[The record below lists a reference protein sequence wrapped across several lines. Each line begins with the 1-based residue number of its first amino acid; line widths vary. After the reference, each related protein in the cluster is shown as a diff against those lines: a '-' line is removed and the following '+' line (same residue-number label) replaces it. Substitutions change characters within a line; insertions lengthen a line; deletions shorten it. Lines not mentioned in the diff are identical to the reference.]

1 MLRGT
6 LVLSLSPPQHSLS
19 LLPCD
24 CQEGEENITGCT
36 CQARH
41 SYTADDITWDMT
53 FAPCVFLDK
62 DEGGFVVDFDKFHDL
77 VSAAK
82 GSRPGP
88 RAVLKRMVALMRIIV
103 DLFDRMIPRACC
115 YLAFDPQVPVGSD
128 GAPAGGDRDRGERPF
143 QSFS

>member
-1 MLRGT
+1 M
-6 LVLSLSPPQHSLS
+6 
-19 LLPCD
+19 PCN

-77 VSAAK
+77 VSA
-82 GSRPGP
+82 GSRAGGSGCAANTWQ
-88 RAVLKRMVALMRIIV
+88 RSCASIV
-103 DLFDRMIPRACC
+103 DSL
-115 YLAFDPQVPVGSD
+115 
-128 GAPAGGDRDRGERPF
+128 
-143 QSFS
+143 